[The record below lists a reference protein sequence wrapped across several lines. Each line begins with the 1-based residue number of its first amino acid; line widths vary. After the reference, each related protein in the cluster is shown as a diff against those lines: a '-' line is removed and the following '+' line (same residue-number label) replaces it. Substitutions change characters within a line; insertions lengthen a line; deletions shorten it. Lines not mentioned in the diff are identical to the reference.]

1 VGKKHEKKKPK
12 NRTVKKKLI
21 KPIRIF
27 KKLTSLV
34 RLRFYKPETEKTEL
48 NPNWKKPSQ
57 TGTGFCSK
65 ITAPKPV
72 DLNRFK
78 FFFKKNRF
86 GYFF

>member
-1 VGKKHEKKKPK
+1 
-12 NRTVKKKLI
+12 VKKKLI

-27 KKLTSLV
+27 KKPTSLV
-34 RLRFYKPETEKTEL
+34 RLRFYKPETEKIEL

-78 FFFKKNRF
+78 FFLKKKPVWLLF
-86 GYFF
+86 LIKTEPKMITPI